1 MGSIQG
7 KISPSTGKSWV
18 HRSKCCP
25 SFLSAFVVR
34 RATECSL
41 GSLVQAARAAVCPSS
56 LPNHASGL
64 PSLAHLLERMS
75 SDIDVTVLRF
85 FVFGKE
91 TCSVSLGFVQFAS
104 RNVDIGNCMV
114 SVVTFQFAREYYR
127 TAHFEKSSSGG
138 GLRLL
143 ASALPWLTGRV
154 GLSWLSLR

>member
-75 SDIDVTVLRF
+75 SAKRLAVSAWGLCSSRWRHCISPVGTLILGIAWFLWSLSNLHESIIGLLISRSRPAEVVFAYLPLRCH
-85 FVFGKE
+85 G
-91 TCSVSLGFVQFAS
+91 SLEESAS
-104 RNVDIGNCMV
+104 PG
-114 SVVTFQFAREYYR
+114 
-127 TAHFEKSSSGG
+127 
-138 GLRLL
+138 
-143 ASALPWLTGRV
+143 
-154 GLSWLSLR
+154 